1 MKLRERE
8 HENTTCRLCGHTD
21 IKLITEE
28 SFGCDECKQP
38 IDDLIAA
45 SRKNSEYRDYLGLG
59 IFDKNVYCDTKELH
73 FCSWKCLFKKL
84 RTVKCN
90 YFVTLPYINYEKT
103 MPGQTVKDFLAC
115 IKR

>member
-8 HENTTCRLCGHTD
+8 HEKKTCRLCGYTD
-21 IKLITEE
+21 IKLVREE

-38 IDDLIAA
+38 IDDLIDLNH
-45 SRKNSEYRDYLGLG
+45 KNSEYCEYLELR
-59 IFDKNVYCDTKELH
+59 IFDKNQSNNTKELQ

-84 RTVKCN
+84 RTIKCN
-90 YFVTLPYINYEKT
+90 YFISLPHLTYGKT

-115 IKR
+115 IKK